1 VLNPLM
7 LPQAVLDG
15 LAVLPALLRQA
26 EEANRTLNDAIGRAD
41 RISAQADQLITQ
53 ADQIQESFLRAHATL
68 ELMVERGD
76 ELLSTASDART
87 GLEGAQAEL
96 SRANDQ
102 VAKII
107 EMGGPLE
114 RGVDRLDRIVSRV
127 RRDTQEGA
135 GEGS

>member
-1 VLNPLM
+1 MV
-7 LPQAVLDG
+7 
-15 LAVLPALLRQA
+15 
-26 EEANRTLNDAIGRAD
+26 
-41 RISAQADQLITQ
+41 
-53 ADQIQESFLRAHATL
+53 QESFVRAHATL

-76 ELLSTASDART
+76 DLLSTASDARV

-96 SRANDQ
+96 ARANDQ

-127 RRDTQEGA
+127 RRDEG
-135 GEGS
+135 GQ

>member
-1 VLNPLM
+1 MLNPLT
-7 LPQAVLDG
+7 LPQAVIDG
-15 LAVLPALLRQA
+15 LAVLPALLKEAQS
-26 EEANRTLNDAIGRAD
+26 ANRTLTQAIDRAD
-41 RISAQADQLITQ
+41 RISEQADLLIAQAELV
-53 ADQIQESFLRAHATL
+53 QETFLRAHATL

-76 ELLSTASDART
+76 DLLNTASDART

-96 SRANDQ
+96 ARANDQ

-127 RRDTQEGA
+127 RRE
-135 GEGS
+135 ENP

>member
-1 VLNPLM
+1 
-7 LPQAVLDG
+7 
-15 LAVLPALLRQA
+15 
-26 EEANRTLNDAIGRAD
+26 
-41 RISAQADQLITQ
+41 
-53 ADQIQESFLRAHATL
+53 
-68 ELMVERGD
+68 MVERGD
-76 ELLSTASDART
+76 ELLSTAHDARA

-127 RRDTQEGA
+127 RREEA
-135 GEGS
+135 P

>member
-1 VLNPLM
+1 VLNPLS
-7 LPQAVLDG
+7 LPQAVIDG
-15 LAVLPALLRQA
+15 LAILPALLKEAQA
-26 EEANRTLNDAIGRAD
+26 ANRTLTEAIDRAD
-41 RISAQADQLITQ
+41 RISAQADRLIAQ
-53 ADQIQESFLRAHATL
+53 AELVQDSFVRAHATL

-76 ELLSTASDART
+76 ELLSTAHDART

-127 RRDTQEGA
+127 RREETP
-135 GEGS
+135 